1 MGTSSAR
8 SLARADLADLTDIDA
23 AAQTH
28 ALAADHVTDVGPC
41 AHADG
46 LGSSRV
52 LEVRDLGIEFRHRG
66 RLVPVLND
74 ISFDVYNADR
84 FVLLGP
90 SGCGKS
96 TLLKAIG
103 GFVKPV
109 RGEISLD
116 AQTVSGPGIDRM
128 FVFQEFDQL
137 APWKTVLQNVM
148 FPLRVARGLSRHEAR
163 ERARETLD
171 KVGLSRFA
179 DAYPHTLSGGMKQR
193 VAIARALAVRPRV
206 LLMDEPFAA
215 LDALTRLRMQEE
227 LLRLWDDTHVTL
239 LFVTHSIEE
248 ALIVGSRIV
257 LLDGQPGRLRAELDA
272 GDFAPGDV
280 ASAEFRR
287 AGERIHDLLFGE
299 HETA

>member
-1 MGTSSAR
+1 MGTSSIQL
-8 SLARADLADLTDIDA
+8 LAR
-23 AAQTH
+23 
-28 ALAADHVTDVGPC
+28 TDVGARVGRDATPLPGE
-41 AHADG
+41 APSALENA
-46 LGSSRV
+46 LGSSKV
-52 LEVRDLGIEFRHRG
+52 LEVRDLGIEFVHRA
-66 RLVPVLND
+66 RRVPVLND
-74 ISFDVYNADR
+74 VSFDVYNAER
-84 FVLLGP
+84 LVLLGP

-116 AQTVSGPGIDRM
+116 GQTVNGPGIDRM

-148 FPLRVARGLSRHEAR
+148 FPLRIARGLSRQEAR
-163 ERARETLD
+163 ERAHETLA

-272 GDFAPGDV
+272 GDFEPGDA
-280 ASAEFRR
+280 ASPEFRH
-287 AGERIHDLLFGE
+287 ATARIHHLLFGE